1 MLGQL
6 LRKRRE
12 PAGGKVKEAKFT
24 FLASFESVGI
34 IYV

>member
-6 LRKRRE
+6 LRKRGGG
-12 PAGGKVKEAKFT
+12 AGEAKFT

>member
-6 LRKRRE
+6 LRK
-12 PAGGKVKEAKFT
+12 GGGGAMEEVKFT